1 MLYLSEISRTG
12 AAEGYPFT
20 VPAVLGLTKFVFTS
34 PITVICGDNGCGK
47 TTFIE
52 LIVRLTGC
60 NRIKDTQQDKFRGE
74 ALEDALKCFKT
85 VRQAIPRHKFFF
97 SSEEF
102 IKYIEWVERE
112 KRYSKA
118 MIAEI
123 EKEYGRN
130 TTAAGYAKMAHCG
143 TLGALENMYSA
154 DLMKVSHGEGFMEF
168 FDRRLAPEGF
178 YVMDEP
184 EGALTYRNQYNLAV
198 KIREAAKNGCQFI
211 VATHSPVIAA
221 IPEADIYQCEDG
233 VFEKRCYEQ
242 LDNIGFLEMFMR
254 RRDMLFKD

>member
-1 MLYLSEISRTG
+1 MDEIFAFHAARTG
-12 AAEGYPFT
+12 CHIDTLNYFAQLIGYQFPEHD
-20 VPAVLGLTKFVFTS
+20 S
-34 PITVICGDNGCGK
+34 
-47 TTFIE
+47 
-52 LIVRLTGC
+52 
-60 NRIKDTQQDKFRGE
+60 DKN
-74 ALEDALKCFKT
+74 LEPYRT
-85 VRQAIPRHKFFF
+85 
-97 SSEEF
+97 
-102 IKYIEWVERE
+102 
-112 KRYSKA
+112 
-118 MIAEI
+118 
-123 EKEYGRN
+123 
-130 TTAAGYAKMAHCG
+130 GYAYINYARHHQNCTVSPQQLAAFQSAHDEHHTMQPHHVRHYATMVDVPDVRIIEMVCDWFS
-143 TLGALENMYSA
+143 ANFEENAIVHTNTYA
-154 DLMKVSHGEGFMEF
+154 NVMEF